1 MTVIRPRLLE
11 LLRDTIVLAV
21 VAAKV
26 KIDGELRNYAIKYT
40 DIVGDTIRLYVYI
53 ADVQGTITEAVL
65 VDNVGAE
72 LAGDAIHVIKG
83 DDGFTIVFEFILRGE
98 VN

>member
-1 MTVIRPRLLE
+1 MTVVRPRLLQ

-21 VAAKV
+21 VSAKV
-26 KIDGELRNYAIKYT
+26 TINNEVRTYAIFRHEIIDEKVLLYIYIPDIDGE
-40 DIVGDTIRLYVYI
+40 
-53 ADVQGTITEAVL
+53 ITEAVL

-72 LAGDAIHVIKG
+72 LAGDTMYVKKG
-83 DDGFTIVFEFILRGE
+83 EEGFMIAFEFTLTLG